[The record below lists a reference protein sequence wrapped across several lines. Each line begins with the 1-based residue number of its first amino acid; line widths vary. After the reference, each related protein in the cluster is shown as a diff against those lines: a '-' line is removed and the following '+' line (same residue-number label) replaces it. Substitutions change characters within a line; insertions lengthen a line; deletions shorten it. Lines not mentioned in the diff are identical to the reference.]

1 MRLPKRLKKA
11 VSIIGNI
18 NIGADIACDHA
29 YLSQYLLKTNQAK
42 YMIATDLAEA
52 PLLTARKNLANY
64 RDRSDIRLGY
74 GLDPLQDNEADTI
87 FICGLGAKTMVQIL
101 AKGMTRFVQ
110 TTFVLQV
117 NGDPSP
123 LRQFLLD
130 QPIAKE
136 EIVTERNR
144 YYQIIVVKEGYQLG
158 KEKWSEATLR
168 IGTLYQTALG
178 KEYLNKRLDDIN
190 KALYYI
196 DTEDEQSEKLKIEKH
211 HLNSLKKHF

>member
-11 VSIIGNI
+11 ASLIGNI
-18 NIGADIACDHA
+18 NSGADIACDHA

-52 PLLTARKNLANY
+52 PLLIARKNLANY

-74 GLDPLQDNEADTI
+74 GLDPIQDNEVDTI
-87 FICGLGAKTMVQIL
+87 FVCGLGAKTIVQIL
-101 AKGMTRFVQ
+101 AEGMSRFAN

-130 QPIAKE
+130 QPIVKE
-136 EIVTERNR
+136 EMVYERNR

-168 IGTLYQTALG
+168 IGTLYETILG
-178 KEYLNKRLDDIN
+178 REYLNKRLADIN
-190 KALYYI
+190 KALNYI
-196 DTEDEQSEKLKIEKH
+196 DTEDEQSEKLRKEQQ
-211 HLNSLKKHF
+211 HLNCLKKHL